1 MKHLSKLMLVAL
13 LPLAAQAGEITENYN
28 LPRAL
33 EDCHIYYV
41 PCDGFL
47 CNGLVITTCPMN
59 ESVTTKYSQGKTTTQ
74 TTTMPTN

>member
-1 MKHLSKLMLVAL
+1 MKHLSKVL
-13 LPLAAQAGEITENYN
+13 LLAAMPVFAQAGEITDSYE

-47 CNGLVITTCPMN
+47 CNGLVITTCPLN
-59 ESVTTKYSQGKTTTQ
+59 ESVTTKYRQGKTTTQ

>member
-1 MKHLSKLMLVAL
+1 MKHLSKVL
-13 LPLAAQAGEITENYN
+13 LLAAMPVFAQAGEITDSYE

-47 CNGLVITTCPMN
+47 CDGLVITN
-59 ESVTTKYSQGKTTTQ
+59 E
-74 TTTMPTN
+74 